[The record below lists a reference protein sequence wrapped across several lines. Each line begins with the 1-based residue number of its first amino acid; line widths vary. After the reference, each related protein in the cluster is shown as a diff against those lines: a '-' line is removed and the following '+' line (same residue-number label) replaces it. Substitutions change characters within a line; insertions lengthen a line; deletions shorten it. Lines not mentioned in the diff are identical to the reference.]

1 MWMEIMFAHLK
12 TKIICQTHKTG
23 FPFVP
28 DVANADKAVG
38 KYRRYK
44 IIFTPRKVRLTLQLI
59 LV

>member
-1 MWMEIMFAHLK
+1 MMFAHLK
-12 TKIICQTHKTG
+12 TKMICQMHKTG
-23 FPFVP
+23 FSFVP

-44 IIFTPRKVRLTLQLI
+44 IIFTPQKVRLILQLI